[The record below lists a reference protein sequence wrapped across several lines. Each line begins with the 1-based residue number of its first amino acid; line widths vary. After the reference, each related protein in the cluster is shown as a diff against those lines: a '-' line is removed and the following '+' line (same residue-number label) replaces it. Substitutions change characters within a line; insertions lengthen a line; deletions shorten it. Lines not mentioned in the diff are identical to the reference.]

1 MIIQRVSQNETGFAL
16 QAAIFEDACT
26 RQHILY
32 NQYEQENRKICSC
45 YQEKQMVATSI
56 SVHYSSKLGSVDF
69 PNIYFPLGE

>member
-1 MIIQRVSQNETGFAL
+1 MIIQQVSQNETGFAFH
-16 QAAIFEDACT
+16 AAIFEDACI

-32 NQYEQENRKICSC
+32 NQYEQGSC